1 MKTTMREAMTS
12 TAALAALAAAALLAA
27 PEPASAQDDG
37 TTYAAKEL
45 TFSVELSGEVTEE
58 LIEDRRPMDAGTV
71 GRLLAETGTVR
82 YRAERPVEGRAAAFI
97 VGEHG
102 IVGERGEVVRDRL
115 VTDPDRLEPGD
126 HGLGEVLPLA
136 KVAERLE
143 RYFPDTLFVL
153 AEVLFPGADWNEERF
168 PDSIFSPEYFP
179 DSTFESAGMERG
191 QVGVLV
197 AVGPADGETQRV
209 TGFGSFLAIF
219 DRDEDR

>member
-1 MKTTMREAMTS
+1 MKTTMREARTS

-27 PEPASAQDDG
+27 PGPAAAQYDG

-45 TFSVELSGEVTEE
+45 TFSVELSREVTGE

-82 YRAERPVEGRAAAFI
+82 YRGERPVESRAAAFI
-97 VGEHG
+97 VGEH
-102 IVGERGEVVRDRL
+102 GEVVRDRL
-115 VTDPDRLEPGD
+115 VTDPDRMEPGD

-143 RYFPDTLFVL
+143 RYFPDSTFAL
-153 AEVLFPGADWNEERF
+153 AEVLFPGADWNEKGF

-179 DSTFESAGMERG
+179 DSAFEGAGMERG

-197 AVGPADGETQRV
+197 VVGPADGETQSV
-209 TGFGSFLAIF
+209 TGFGSFLALF